1 MQRMPRRDSERL
13 GRSTFGSTSS
23 TILGFSR
30 QKALQ
35 KMSSAVGL
43 PGLERLVKTTSRQ
56 GPQVMVEQGWGWN
69 LLSFG
74 EAIDCK
80 LDCEGCFRGGLL
92 QLVCPSILD

>member
-1 MQRMPRRDSERL
+1 MQRMQRMQRRDSERL

-43 PGLERLVKTTSRQ
+43 PGLERLVKSTSRQ
-56 GPQVMVEQGWGWN
+56 MGPQVMVEGWGWN

-80 LDCEGCFRGGLL
+80 LDYEGCFL
-92 QLVCPSILD
+92 QF